1 MVSDIISFLSELQ
14 KNNNRV
20 WFQENKERYDGL
32 RQLFIQ
38 DVQKLIDRIS
48 LFDPEVSGMEAK
60 DCLFRI
66 YRDIRFSPNK
76 LPYKSH
82 FAAYIARGAGR
93 ATVEVTIFISNRETV
108 CCPAESGAR
117 NLSYSKCYVRIFM
130 ITWMNLQAF

>member
-1 MVSDIISFLSELQ
+1 MVADIISFLSELQ

-82 FAAYIARGAGR
+82 FAAYIARGGR
-93 ATVEVTIFISNRETV
+93 SSDRGGYYIHIEPGNCMLSGGIW
-108 CCPAESGAR
+108 CPEPR
-117 NLSYSKCYVRIFM
+117 
-130 ITWMNLQAF
+130 

>member
-82 FAAYIARGAGR
+82 FAAYIVFLILLLLLLG
-93 ATVEVTIFISNRETV
+93 
-108 CCPAESGAR
+108 
-117 NLSYSKCYVRIFM
+117 
-130 ITWMNLQAF
+130 